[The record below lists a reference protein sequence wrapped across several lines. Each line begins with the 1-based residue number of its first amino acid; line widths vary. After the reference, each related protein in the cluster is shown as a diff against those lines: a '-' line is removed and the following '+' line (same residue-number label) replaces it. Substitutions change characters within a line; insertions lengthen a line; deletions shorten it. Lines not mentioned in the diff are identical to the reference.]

1 MLKLRF
7 SEPFHK
13 TYMDGKI
20 SVCKYDCTLVNNQ
33 TKQVIAEFTVTGTAK
48 CAPNDTVNADF
59 GAKLAD
65 SRAKYKA
72 YQYASNLLC
81 PECLDTLVERVNKGI
96 QLLDFIDTMFFLKK
110 KELTHIKDVCNEAV

>member
-48 CAPNDTVNADF
+48 CAPNDAVNADF

-65 SRAKYKA
+65 SRAKLLAYKKA
-72 YQYASNLLC
+72 ANYYPHDMLEVLAERINNY
-81 PECLDTLVERVNKGI
+81 VEILEFAG
-96 QLLDFIDTMFFLKK
+96 TMHYLKK
-110 KELTHIKDVCNEAV
+110 KEIDHIEDICSEV

>member
-65 SRAKYKA
+65 SRAKLLAYKKA
-72 YQYASNLLC
+72 ANYYPHDMLEVLAERINNYVEILEFAS
-81 PECLDTLVERVNKGI
+81 
-96 QLLDFIDTMFFLKK
+96 TMHYLKK
-110 KELTHIKDVCNEAV
+110 KEIDHIEDICSEV